1 MIQHILVPTD
11 GSELSSAAAKY
22 AITLAKDLRARITA
36 LHVTP
41 EFQMFLE
48 EGFVVPGT
56 TSPSLKNQFQ
66 KQAELRSKEIVAR
79 VCTDAAA
86 AAVECEGVS
95 VTSPFPF
102 EAIIKQAKKSKCDL
116 IVMASHGR
124 KGLEGLLLGSETAKV
139 LTHSKIPVLV
149 CR

>member
-22 AITLAKDLRARITA
+22 AITLAKDLGARITA
-36 LHVTP
+36 LHVMP

-48 EGFVVPGT
+48 EGFVVPST
-56 TSPSLKNQFQ
+56 TSNSLKNQFQ
-66 KQAELRSKEIVAR
+66 KQTEIRSKEILAQIR
-79 VCTDAAA
+79 AEAAA
-86 AAVECEGVS
+86 AAVECEGIS
-95 VTSPFPF
+95 VTSAIPF
-102 EAIIKQAKKSKCDL
+102 EAIIKQSKKSKCDL